1 MLERVWTRG
10 EPARW
15 HVGWLK
21 TCGGHEYLYSISRKL
36 SLAMPQ
42 DKTWM
47 FGLVWIEDV
56 PMVVPGHVPVCN
68 DAGGDTLTIKIPR
81 APLDSLPRYT
91 ILDTK

>member
-1 MLERVWTRG
+1 
-10 EPARW
+10 
-15 HVGWLK
+15 
-21 TCGGHEYLYSISRKL
+21 
-36 SLAMPQ
+36 MPQ